1 MASDNH
7 ITRMIAGFR
16 NCFKIPELSER
27 IIFTL
32 LVLAVCRLIAWVPI
46 PGLDGV
52 ELQGYF
58 DDLRDKQEGG
68 LGFMGM
74 YSMFTGGAWERCSIG
89 GLCDRCFRNRR
100 AGTHSHTH
108 APIAPGRS
116 LRREARERASVGR
129 AATGGVGGRRGG
141 RPARGGSEG
150 GRDGPK
156 NVFRAVGVF

>member
-89 GLCDRCFRNRR
+89 V
-100 AGTHSHTH
+100 
-108 APIAPGRS
+108 
-116 LRREARERASVGR
+116 ASVSCPTSVLR
-129 AATGGVGGRRGG
+129 L
-141 RPARGGSEG
+141 SC
-150 GRDGPK
+150 
-156 NVFRAVGVF
+156 N

>member
-16 NCFKIPELSER
+16 NSFKIPEMSER

-46 PGLDGV
+46 PGGDGV

-89 GLCDRCFRNRR
+89 GLGIMPYIS
-100 AGTHSHTH
+100 AAIILQLMS
-108 APIAPGRS
+108 PIIPRLS
-116 LRREARERASVGR
+116 RLSRE
-129 AATGGVGGRRGG
+129 
-141 RPARGGSEG
+141 EG
-150 GRDGPK
+150 GRVKIMQIG
-156 NVFRAVGVF
+156 REMT